1 MTSVNESHTQVC
13 ICMFKQ
19 FLLSQYVVYHYNLYL
34 QHVQTGK
41 LILFLHKFGMHFA
54 RFAAMNNM
62 QKAKM
67 S

>member
-1 MTSVNESHTQVC
+1 MNLTHKYVFVC
-13 ICMFKQ
+13 LSKHFP
-19 FLLSQYVVYHYNLYL
+19 LSQYVVYHYNLYL

-54 RFAAMNNM
+54 WFAAMNNM
-62 QKAKM
+62 QKAQM